1 MWISLWI
8 IFMKARWNPRQ
19 LLDPMS
25 PQLST
30 SYGNFVFND
39 TMSQVL
45 FAFPSTVQ
53 CSIISFGKKRLTQ
66 LKRHPN
72 RFWDIELVQRATI
85 CCSFAERPVNLL
97 NPQVKAKGTTC
108 FPTTN
113 ARESE
118 GRKEQNLSTSKE
130 KNIWTKKETIKIFYN
145 NILWKKC
152 RKCIRSILIII

>member
-1 MWISLWI
+1 M
-8 IFMKARWNPRQ
+8 
-19 LLDPMS
+19 LD
-25 PQLST
+25 
-30 SYGNFVFND
+30 VFW
-39 TMSQVL
+39 
-45 FAFPSTVQ
+45 
-53 CSIISFGKKRLTQ
+53 GKKELTQ

-85 CCSFAERPVNLL
+85 CGSFAERPVNLL

-130 KNIWTKKETIKIFYN
+130 KNI
-145 NILWKKC
+145 
-152 RKCIRSILIII
+152 